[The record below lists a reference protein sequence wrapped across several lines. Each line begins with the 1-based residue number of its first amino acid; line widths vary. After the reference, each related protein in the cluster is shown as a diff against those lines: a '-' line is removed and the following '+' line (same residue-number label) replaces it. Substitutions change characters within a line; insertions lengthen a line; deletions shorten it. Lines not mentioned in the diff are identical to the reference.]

1 MRKIFVLRMGH
12 RLHRDFRI
20 TTHCAL
26 VARAFGADG
35 IIISGDEDNDIIKS
49 VEKINA
55 SWGGKFEARYDRN
68 WKSVIKDWKKR
79 GYMILTTMYGIN
91 LPDAEKIIKKDSA
104 GKDVLLVV
112 GSEKMPSEIFHI
124 ANLNVAVTNQ
134 PHSEVAA
141 IAMILDRLFVGMEL
155 RRNFRNAKMKI
166 KPQEK
171 GKRVVSL

>member
-26 VARAFGADG
+26 VARAFGANG
-35 IIISGDEDNDIIKS
+35 IIISGDEDNDIIKT

-79 GYMILTTMYGIN
+79 GYVILTTMYGIN
-91 LPDAEKIIKKDSA
+91 LPNAEKIIKKDSA
-104 GKDVLLVV
+104 GKDVLIVI
-112 GSEKMPSEIFHI
+112 GSEKMPAEIFHI
-124 ANLNVAVTNQ
+124 ANLNVAITNQ

-141 IAMILDRLFVGMEL
+141 IAMILDRIFAGMGL

-171 GKRVVSL
+171 GKRVMSL